1 MTCENAGH
9 ARLRAMNVAFRKPRM
24 TREQFFEWA
33 QAQDE
38 PYEFDGFQP
47 VAMTGGTAK
56 HNVIALNIHRSL
68 YDRLKGNRCRPLGM
82 DAGLA
87 TVGNTVRYPD
97 ALVTCSPVP
106 DDSHL
111 IPGVVV
117 VFEVLSPTSGRMDR
131 IVKVREYRAV
141 PSIRRY
147 VMVEYAFAGLTV
159 LERADG
165 DSNWTATTLTDG
177 DTLQLPEIGITM
189 PVAEI
194 YAGTGLANTE
204 HKGDTAG
211 DASPPA

>member
-1 MTCENAGH
+1 MTRH
-9 ARLRAMNVAFRKPRM
+9 ARMPAHDRLRAMNVALRKLRM

-56 HNVIALNIHRSL
+56 HNRIGHNVHFALRT
-68 YDRLKGNRCRPLGM
+68 RLKGGKCEALGM
-82 DAGLA
+82 DAGVA
-87 TVGNTVRYPD
+87 TVGDTVRYPD

-147 VMVEYAFAGLTV
+147 VIVEYAFAGLTV

-165 DSNWTATTLTDG
+165 DSNWTVTPLTDG
-177 DTLQLPEIGITM
+177 DVLQLPEIDITM

-194 YAGTGLANTE
+194 YAGTGLA
-204 HKGDTAG
+204 AI
-211 DASPPA
+211 